1 MQQDALRKVWRRK
14 DMKLT
19 MEASVTGNGVLFF
32 WAILLGAV
40 WGVVYD
46 IFRVIRIARGASC
59 PADNYAAVKRLRAVR
74 LKLPELSG
82 AKRRKGKPEKSEKPK
97 LHITETA
104 LVFIED
110 LLFTLA
116 CGLSFIIFVFS
127 ANSGMFRWFL
137 LVGAA
142 AGFCAYYFTVGKLV
156 TGCAALLVALLRA
169 VLILIGNYTLC
180 PLLRLMLL
188 TGGLIYR
195 LAVGVCGR
203 IQSRYR
209 MHMLKRYTAAQ
220 SRRLE
225 AAALHGF
232 RT

>member
-1 MQQDALRKVWRRK
+1 MQKAWRRK
-14 DMKLT
+14 DRKLT

-46 IFRVIRIARGASC
+46 MFRVIRIARGASC

-74 LKLPELSG
+74 LKLPELNRS
-82 AKRRKGKPEKSEKPK
+82 KRKKGKPEKSGKAK

-156 TGCAALLVALLRA
+156 TGCAALLVALIRA

-180 PLLRLMLL
+180 PFLRLMLL
-188 TGGLIYR
+188 TGRLMYR
-195 LAVGVCGR
+195 LAAGIGGR

-209 MHMLKRYTAAQ
+209 THIRRRYTAAQ

-225 AAALHGF
+225 IAALHGF